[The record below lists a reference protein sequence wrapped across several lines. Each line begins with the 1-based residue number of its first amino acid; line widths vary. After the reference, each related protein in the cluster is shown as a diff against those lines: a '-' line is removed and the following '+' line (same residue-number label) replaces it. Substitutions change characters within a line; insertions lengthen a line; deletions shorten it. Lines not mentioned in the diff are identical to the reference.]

1 MTNRYSRITDNNFDY
16 PFHQTVPNRFVCRND
31 LCAARSA
38 SYFCSIHQRQGI
50 VTETSSLC
58 YKRASQGSGCAQLVE
73 QLLQT
78 RGTRSIPV
86 IGKIY
91 TYRKCVY
98 CQLFE
103 KAKIMKKM
111 PGMDIFKKKS
121 VEAKLSLKLT
131 SP

>member
-1 MTNRYSRITDNNFDY
+1 MTYVLLGQLPIFARYTNVRALWQK
-16 PFHQTVPNRFVCRND
+16 PLVFVTGERRR
-31 LCAARSA
+31 AAA
-38 SYFCSIHQRQGI
+38 
-50 VTETSSLC
+50 
-58 YKRASQGSGCAQLVE
+58 AAQLVE

-103 KAKIMKKM
+103 KAKIKKKM
-111 PGMDIFKKKS
+111 PGMDIF
-121 VEAKLSLKLT
+121 
-131 SP
+131 